1 MINNNLS
8 FFIFIIFI
16 HHSHM
21 FFNGSCGGHVIIRMN
36 TEELRIRI
44 ELKFMMNWNRNII
57 NIL

>member
-1 MINNNLS
+1 MIR
-8 FFIFIIFI
+8 
-16 HHSHM
+16 
-21 FFNGSCGGHVIIRMN
+21 GHVIIRMN